1 MRRVR
6 GTADMLSGREAT
18 TSEPTRAHDEGV
30 ASYWHGS
37 AAGEVHRWGARALAV
52 EAACDEV
59 RRLRA
64 R

>member
-1 MRRVR
+1 
-6 GTADMLSGREAT
+6 MLSGREAT